1 MLFVDDTLVFYKTNQ
16 DQMVH
21 LCWLLMWFEV
31 ILGLKINLEKSKLI
45 VIGRVDNA
53 ELAMN

>member
-16 DQMVH
+16 DQMGH